1 MQSGKGSSGKSASG
15 GTCRLAAYELT
26 NLPLRTFTAMNWL
39 DWTIIALA
47 AYAAI
52 KGFSRGFIV
61 ELASLVAMV
70 AGVWV
75 AARFADQVTEAI
87 GLGSSN
93 AAIAFLVTFLLVVV
107 AVHFLARF
115 LTTLI
120 DIAQLGLPNK
130 LAGVLFGMVR
140 ALFMLSIALN
150 LLMGYSDGEMP
161 AQEAREG
168 STLYTPVAAFAPLL
182 IPALGE
188 TKWVKNAADR
198 VREEAENLF
207 NKEAH

>member
-1 MQSGKGSSGKSASG
+1 
-15 GTCRLAAYELT
+15 
-26 NLPLRTFTAMNWL
+26 MNWL
-39 DWTIIALA
+39 DWTIVAVA

-61 ELASLVAMV
+61 ELASLGAMV

-75 AARFADQVTEAI
+75 AARFADRVTGAI
-87 GLGSSN
+87 APGISN
-93 AAIAFLVTFLLVVV
+93 TAIAFLITFLIVVL

-130 LAGVLFGMVR
+130 LAGVLFGLVR

-150 LLMGYSDGEMP
+150 LLAGYTDGAVP
-161 AQEAREG
+161 AREARES
-168 STLYTPVAAFAPLL
+168 STLHGPVAAFGPLL

-198 VREEAENLF
+198 VREEAGNLLDRD
-207 NKEAH
+207 H